1 MGCGIFKTPWN
12 ICSAFK
18 HFHSLS
24 LNSAVYS
31 SLGFTMWRQ
40 CLLPHVALISIDA
53 INSAWIKSLLFSPA
67 LGWSGLRGWMS
78 PKAINHGQWGVSLHT
93 ALKAFW
99 KLPSSM
105 LSSPKTMSTG
115 KKGMALTLWLQ
126 PVPVLLPAPHAAPAR
141 HRASTSA
148 ES

>member
-24 LNSAVYS
+24 LNSAEYS
-31 SLGFTMWRQ
+31 TLAFTMWRQ

-53 INSAWIKSLLFSPA
+53 INSVWIKSLIFSPA
-67 LGWSGLRGWMS
+67 LGWLGLRGWMS
-78 PKAINHGQWGVSLHT
+78 PKAINHRQQGVSLHT
-93 ALKAFW
+93 PSKTFR
-99 KLPSSM
+99 KPSSFM
-105 LSSPKTMSTG
+105 LSSPKTVSMG
-115 KKGMALTLWLQ
+115 KKGMVLTPWLQ
-126 PVPVLLPAPHAAPAR
+126 PIPMLLPAPHAAPAR